1 MRKIETKKNTNVR
14 TRRDKKTHEVNMEN
28 IKKKKAKRRKKKPK
42 KTTRKTND

>member
-28 IKKKKAKRRKKKPK
+28 IKKKKAKRRKKKPQENNK
-42 KTTRKTND
+42 KN